1 MRKTRNQASTV
12 QFDGL
17 AITFSVNPVFRA
29 HNDLLADVET
39 DLLLLEL
46 HAHKHLGGGPKRIDT
61 ILGGALTE
69 AISSRGFTGELG
81 QTLLLEVPQHK
92 IKNVLV
98 VGAGTDNG
106 TGRSIL
112 CATIALLIETARRLD
127 AQKVTL
133 PVFPGGL
140 EHSLMGTMAI
150 LQCRLRQI
158 QLVEKDLGSL
168 RELEILSTPQAKNRL
183 LEGLSNTDRLCPTC
197 SHPQLHTKTL

>member
-1 MRKTRNQASTV
+1 MRKIRNQASTV

-29 HNDLLADVET
+29 HKDLLADVET
-39 DLLLLEL
+39 DLMLLEL
-46 HAHKHLGGGPKRIDT
+46 HAHKHLGGGLKRIDT
-61 ILGGALTE
+61 ILGGALTA
-69 AISSRGFTGELG
+69 AIDARGFTGDLG

-112 CATIALLIETARRLD
+112 CATVALLLETARRLA

-140 EHSLMGTMAI
+140 EQTLMGTMAI
-150 LQCRLRQI
+150 LQCRMRQI
-158 QLVEKDLGSL
+158 QNAENGLGSL
-168 RELEILSTPQAKNRL
+168 REFEILSTPQATNRL
-183 LEGLSNTDRLCPTC
+183 LEGLSTTDRLCPTC
-197 SHPQLHTKTL
+197 SQPQLHTKNL